1 MIQPADLHKIWGA
14 PDNTR
19 LTTKQY
25 SFRLPVHV
33 AAKLAALCDM
43 FPDKTRTQ
51 LVADLLSTALDGF
64 ERTFPSIPGEEAV
77 DEFPGTKEPLYEET
91 GPIVR
96 YQALANEHY
105 RALEA
110 ELGNEDPKPL
120 YNARILVARSD
131 SES

>member
-1 MIQPADLHKIWGA
+1 MQPADLHKIWGA
-14 PDNTR
+14 PDNSR

-64 ERTFPSIPGEEAV
+64 ERTFPSIPGDEPVDQVSGTEEL
-77 DEFPGTKEPLYEET
+77 LYEET

-96 YQALANEHY
+96 YQALVNEHY

>member
-1 MIQPADLHKIWGA
+1 MIQPADLHNIWGA
-14 PDNTR
+14 PDNNR

-25 SFRLPVHV
+25 SFRLPGHV

-51 LVADLLSTALDGF
+51 LVADLLTTALDGF

-77 DEFPGTKEPLYEET
+77 EEHPETKEPLYEEK
-91 GPIVR
+91 GPIIR

-105 RALEA
+105 KALEA

-120 YNARILVARSD
+120 YTARLVTTGPDSD
-131 SES
+131 S

>member
-14 PDNTR
+14 PDNSR

-33 AAKLAALCDM
+33 AAKIAALCDM

-64 ERTFPSIPGEEAV
+64 ERTFPSIPGEEPV
-77 DEFPGTKEPLYEET
+77 DVVPGTEESLYEET

-105 RALEA
+105 KALEA
-110 ELGNEDPKPL
+110 ELGNADPKPL
-120 YNARILVARSD
+120 YNARILVTRSD